1 MMDRK
6 QMILY
11 DYNLPNTLSKKM
23 FFGGMFLTGVQSY
36 LLAFGVLN
44 ACRYSWV
51 QMILFSSVF
60 HYP

>member
-23 FFGGMFLTGVQSY
+23 FFGGMFLGVQSY

-44 ACRYSWV
+44 ACRSSWV